1 MSGSDPQTLGQ
12 YRNDANL
19 TARINLHRRFS
30 TNPIGWNQWVF
41 DQMRLPSGARVLE
54 LGAGTGVLWSENRD
68 RLPAGLELVVT
79 DSSEGML
86 RAAREHLEG
95 VPGVEFRQMDA
106 AQIPDGD
113 GTFDVVI
120 ANHMLYHVPDRLA
133 VFTQVTRVLRPRGR
147 FYAATNGATHMEE
160 LDELIGKPENRATI
174 STTQFSLENGAEQLA
189 PFFDEVHLA
198 RHQNPLAVTDT
209 SAVLAYVRSLP
220 WDLTER
226 ELARIGQVV
235 DGVIAAGSAFHIT
248 RDSGM
253 FLCSDP
259 RLSAKGL

>member
-1 MSGSDPQTLGQ
+1 MSGSDPQTVEQ

-30 TNPIGWNQWVF
+30 TSRISWNRWVF
-41 DQMRLPSGARVLE
+41 DQMRLPQRARVLE
-54 LGAGTGVLWSENRD
+54 LGAGTGLLWSENHD
-68 RLPAGLELVVT
+68 RLPAGLELVIS

-86 RAAREHLEG
+86 RAAREQLDG

-106 AQIPDGD
+106 AHIPDGD
-113 GTFDVVI
+113 RTFDVVI
-120 ANHMLYHVPDRLA
+120 ANHMLYHVSDRAA
-133 VFTQVTRVLRPRGR
+133 VFSEVIRVLRPRGR
-147 FYAATNGATHMEE
+147 FNAATNGAAHMKE
-160 LDELIGKPENRATI
+160 LDDLIGKPEKRATI

-198 RHQNPLAVTDT
+198 RHENPLAVTDT

-226 ELARIGQVV
+226 ELARIDEIV
-235 DGVIAAGSAFHIT
+235 DGIIAADGAFRIT

-253 FLCSDP
+253 FLCAGP
-259 RLSAKGL
+259 R